1 MIWNRVPKEV
11 FVGTDVFT
19 LAVYDAAANFNIGA
33 SASIELLLNM
43 GIAPGKDCSQEC
55 LNSDKL
61 RVKKANYKFHDKNK
75 KRRKVLRGEKKRKG
89 DKLVAKEGETYASG
103 AF

>member
-1 MIWNRVPKEV
+1 M
-11 FVGTDVFT
+11 
-19 LAVYDAAANFNIGA
+19 
-33 SASIELLLNM
+33 
-43 GIAPGKDCSQEC
+43 
-55 LNSDKL
+55 
-61 RVKKANYKFHDKNK
+61 KKANYKFHDKNK

>member
-1 MIWNRVPKEV
+1 
-11 FVGTDVFT
+11 
-19 LAVYDAAANFNIGA
+19 
-33 SASIELLLNM
+33 M
-43 GIAPGKDCSQEC
+43 GLAPGKFCSEEC

-61 RVKKANYKFHDKNK
+61 RVRKANYKCQDINK
-75 KRRKVLRGEKKRKG
+75 KRRKVIRGEKKKKG